1 MRSQR
6 AHPVIGG
13 VHALVSQQPL
23 GLRQQVGPAA
33 PQHPEGQ
40 VQLELECRGVASQT
54 SEGVEAAVR
63 PAETRTPASPVTCN
77 SWTRRA
83 NIINTHTAPD
93 WLLTSAVS
101 ARSPVRGGAAGL
113 PV

>member
-1 MRSQR
+1 MRPQY
-6 AHPVIGG
+6 AHPVVGG

-63 PAETRTPASPVTCN
+63 PAGTRTPVSPVTCN
-77 SWTRRA
+77 HQVELQDPTGKLHQH
-83 NIINTHTAPD
+83 THC
-93 WLLTSAVS
+93 S
-101 ARSPVRGGAAGL
+101 
-113 PV
+113 

>member
-1 MRSQR
+1 MMRSQYT
-6 AHPVIGG
+6 HPVVSG

-23 GLRQQVGPAA
+23 GPRQQVGPAA

-40 VQLELECRGVASQT
+40 VQLELVCCSVASQT

-63 PAETRTPASPVTCN
+63 PAGTRTPVSPVTCN
-77 SWTRRA
+77 HQGELQG
-83 NIINTHTAPD
+83 THAAPD

-101 ARSPVRGGAAGL
+101 ARSPVQGGAAGL